1 MATQERIGIRE
12 KILAAFVVLSLIP
25 LVFLGAISSYEMN
38 REGKLSVNESTNAL
52 ESQAET
58 HLRAI
63 AGDKAAFSNGFFI
76 GIQKDTQMLQSYGND
91 LFTHRDRYGNPAYP
105 AFWYTTRLAAGLPA
119 YGYLNGSAGEGNGS
133 WADWD
138 HKLVSS
144 PYLNRSVVSKSASDA
159 VYGSW
164 VSAEMNTT
172 MLLDKVLKPTYER
185 NRPNVVAT
193 WFVRSGG
200 PSTSYQVPAL
210 DWGTLLASRERTA
223 DWDESKEDYFQAAT
237 PAKDPAKK
245 AVWVG
250 PYYDTVGNGWLISC
264 VAPVYAGTD
273 FVGVIGMDVTLDI
286 VVGKVL
292 EVSVLSTG
300 HAFLINSNG
309 NAIAH
314 KGLVDAMKASN
325 GEPVPITTL
334 ETQSPQFSSAL
345 ASMKAGK
352 DGLQKVKYADGK
364 IYYLAYSPVTST
376 GFSLG
381 VVIPVEEVSK
391 PVRDTQSEITS
402 FTTMTIY
409 QVVAIDAV
417 AIVLA
422 VVLGFAVAG
431 YIVRPIK
438 RLTDLAGK
446 IGTGELDEKM
456 FASGALNVEDE
467 LTSRPDEMGELARSF
482 EGMINSIREDI
493 KKTPP
498 SEIKI
503 EIKDSVINRSFGD
516 MGANTKDTARKE
528 LEDGTAD
535 VRALKDQPPGDVA
548 KMKDAALSGAVVS
561 RDRVAPDQA
570 PGASGSS
577 APAISCCPY
586 CGKELNFP
594 KPPKFCPY
602 CKEKLY

>member
-1 MATQERIGIRE
+1 MATTDRIGIRE

-25 LVFLGAISSYEMN
+25 LVFLGAISSYEMD
-38 REGKLSVNESTNAL
+38 RVGKQSVKESTEAL

-58 HLRAI
+58 HLVAI

-76 GIQKDTQMLQSYGND
+76 GIQKDTQMLQSYAGD
-91 LFTHRDRYGNPAYP
+91 IFTHRDRYGNPAYP
-105 AFWYTTRLAAGLPA
+105 SFKYTARLAANLPA

-138 HKLVSS
+138 KKLASS
-144 PYLNRSVVSKSASDA
+144 PYLNRSVVSKAASDT

-164 VSAEMNTT
+164 ASAEMNTT
-172 MLLDKVLKPTYER
+172 MLLDKVLKPTYDR

-210 DWGTLLASRERTA
+210 DWGYLLASRQRTA
-223 DWDESKEDYFQAAT
+223 DWDESREEYFQAAT
-237 PAKDPAKK
+237 PGRDPAKK

-250 PYYDTVGNGWLISC
+250 PYYDPVGNGWMISC
-264 VAPVYAGTD
+264 VAPVYAGPD
-273 FVGVIGMDVTLDI
+273 FVGVIGIDVTLNI
-286 VVGKVL
+286 VVNKVL
-292 EVSVLSTG
+292 EVKLLSTG

-314 KGLVDAMKASN
+314 KDLVPAMAGSGGN
-325 GEPVPITTL
+325 PVSITTL
-334 ETQSPQFSSAL
+334 ETSSSQFNSAL
-345 ASMKAGK
+345 GNMKAGK
-352 DGLQKVKYADGK
+352 EGLQKVRYADGK
-364 IYYLAYSPVTST
+364 QYYLAYSPVTST

-402 FTTMTIY
+402 LTSMTVY

-422 VVLGFAVAG
+422 VVLGIAVAG
-431 YIVRPIK
+431 RIVSPIK
-438 RLTDLAGK
+438 RLTDLAAK

-456 FASGALNVEDE
+456 FSSGALNVESD
-467 LTSRPDEMGELARSF
+467 LTNRADEMGELARSF
-482 EGMINSIREDI
+482 EGMINTIREDI
-493 KKTPP
+493 KKTPK

-503 EIKDSVINRSFGD
+503 EIKDSVISRSFTD
-516 MGANTKDTARKE
+516 MGADTKDTLKKDLDAE
-528 LEDGTAD
+528 TAT
-535 VRALKDQPPGDVA
+535 VKSGGEPVEVVE
-548 KMKDAALSGAVVS
+548 MKDAALSGAVVS
-561 RDRVAPDQA
+561 RGQVSAGAP
-570 PGASGSS
+570 
-577 APAISCCPY
+577 PAISCCPY

-594 KPPKFCPY
+594 KPPKFCPF

>member
-1 MATQERIGIRE
+1 MATQDRIGIRE

-38 REGKLSVNESTNAL
+38 RVGKESVRQSTDAL

-63 AGDKAAFSNGFFI
+63 SNDSAGFSNDFFL
-76 GIQKDTQMLQSYGND
+76 GIQKDARMLQSYAND
-91 LFTHRDRYGNPAYP
+91 LFTNRGRYGSPAYP
-105 AFWYTTRLAAGLPA
+105 AFKYTTRLAANLPA
-119 YGYLNGSAGEGNGS
+119 YGYLNGSSGEGNGS

-138 HKLVSS
+138 KKLASS
-144 PYLNRSVVSKSASDA
+144 PYLNRSVVSKAASDT

-164 VSAEMNTT
+164 VSAEMNST
-172 MLLDKVLKPTYER
+172 MLLDKVLKPTYDR
-185 NRPNVVAT
+185 NRPNVVST

-210 DWGTLLASRERTA
+210 DWGYLLASRQRTA
-223 DWDESKEDYFQAAT
+223 DWDESKEEYYQAAT
-237 PAKDPAKK
+237 PAKDPQKK

-273 FVGVIGMDVTLDI
+273 FAGVIGIDVTLN
-286 VVGKVL
+286 VVVSKVL

-314 KGLVDAMKASN
+314 RDLVPAMVKS
-325 GEPVPITTL
+325 GGVPVPITSL
-334 ETQSPQFSSAL
+334 ETSSAQFNSAL
-345 ASMKAGK
+345 NNMKAGR

-364 IYYLAYSPVTST
+364 QYYLAYAPVTST

-391 PVRDTQSEITS
+391 PVRDTQDEITS
-402 FTTMTIY
+402 FTSLTIY

-422 VVLGFAVAG
+422 VVLGIAVAG
-431 YIVRPIK
+431 RIVKPIK
-438 RLTDLAGK
+438 RLTDLAAK

-456 FASGALNVEDE
+456 FSTGALSVESD
-467 LTSRPDEMGELARSF
+467 LTDRADEMGELARSF
-482 EGMINSIREDI
+482 EGMINTIREDI
-493 KKTPP
+493 KKTPK

-503 EIKDSVINRSFGD
+503 EIKDSVISRSFTD
-516 MGANTKDTARKE
+516 MGADTKDTLKKE
-528 LEDGTAD
+528 LNDETAD
-535 VRALKDQPPGDVA
+535 VSALKDQPPVEVVE
-548 KMKDAALSGAVVS
+548 MKDAALSGAVVS
-561 RDRVAPDQA
+561 RGQVSAGAAP
-570 PGASGSS
+570 S
-577 APAISCCPY
+577 ITCCPY

-594 KPPKFCPY
+594 KAPKFCPY